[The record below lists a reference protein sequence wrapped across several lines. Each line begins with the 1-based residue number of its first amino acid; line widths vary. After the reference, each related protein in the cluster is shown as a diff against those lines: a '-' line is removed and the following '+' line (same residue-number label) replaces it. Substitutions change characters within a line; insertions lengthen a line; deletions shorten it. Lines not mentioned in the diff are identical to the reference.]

1 MVSQIACVLAPVVGD
16 GTPIT
21 NPYRPQFA
29 NIMQAGEAW
38 SFTLE
43 DLPVVGSLL
52 VDDPNILTIDPV
64 PTILR
69 TAGQVA
75 LGVCIVYV
83 QADSARLDTAD
94 ALAAYHIFWRWTI
107 NRAEKPSN
115 DTEKSP
121 FKNPASAELL
131 ALRDYLALQTGKSN
145 ATITAWLAQHFE
157 TTPANVLLWA
167 TARERYKTITKL
179 GQAFYDWNT
188 AKSQLDGIGS

>member
-1 MVSQIACVLAPVVGD
+1 MVSQIACVLAPVVGN

-43 DLPVVGSLL
+43 DLPLVGNVLG
-52 VDDPNILTIDPV
+52 DDPTSLTIDPV

-107 NRAEKPSN
+107 NRAEKPAN

-121 FKNPASAELL
+121 FKNPASAELT

-145 ATITAWLAQHFE
+145 TVITNWLAQHFE
-157 TTPANVLLWA
+157 TTPANAVAWA
-167 TARERYKTITKL
+167 TAKPRYLTITKL

-188 AKSQLDGIGS
+188 ATAQLDALG

>member
-1 MVSQIACVLAPVVGD
+1 MVSQIACVLAPVIGN

-29 NIMQAGEAW
+29 SIMQSGEAW
-38 SFTLE
+38 SFTLT
-43 DLPVVGSLL
+43 DLPLVGNLL
-52 VDDPNILTIDPV
+52 GDDPLNPTIEPV

-83 QADSARLDTAD
+83 QADSARLDSAD
-94 ALAAYHIFWRWTI
+94 GLAAYHVFWRWTI

-121 FKNPASAELL
+121 FKNPVQAELL
-131 ALRDYLALQTGKSN
+131 ALRDYLALQTSKSN
-145 ATITAWLAQHFE
+145 TVITSWLAQHFE
-157 TTPANVLLWA
+157 TTPANAVTWA
-167 TARERYKTITKL
+167 TARERYRTITKL
-179 GQAFYDWNT
+179 GQAFYDWNV
-188 AKSQLDGIGS
+188 AKAQLDALG